1 MKILSRIW
9 FEVQTTLFPFLDQ
22 ELGPLSEKQR
32 KLVAI
37 LELVRIE
44 EHVPRIYWNRGRPTA
59 DRCSLARAF
68 VAKMLY
74 NLGTTVALI
83 DQVKS
88 SPSLRRIC
96 GWDKVRAI
104 PSESTFSRAFDEFSE
119 TALPNRVHE
128 ALIDKYESNRI
139 VGHISR
145 DSTDVQGREK
155 SASKPKKNREA
166 QPKRRR
172 GRPKKGEEP
181 VPKEPGRL
189 EKQRDMSLGEMLEDL
204 PGVCDWGTKKKRG
217 KTYHWKGYKLHVD
230 WADGEIPISAILT
243 SASVHDSQ
251 AAIPLATMSAARVDS
266 LYDLMDAAYDAKQIR
281 EHSESLGHVPIIDG
295 NPRRGEKIEMAP
307 ATKRRYDE
315 RSTAERG
322 FSLIKECF
330 GGRNVRV
337 RGDKKVMTHL
347 MFGILALTADRLLN
361 LIL

>member
-1 MKILSRIW
+1 MSMLSRIW
-9 FEVQTTLFPFLDQ
+9 FEVQTVLFPFLNQ

-32 KLVAI
+32 KLVTI
-37 LELVRIE
+37 LELIRIE
-44 EHVPRIYWNRGRPTA
+44 EHVLRIYWNRGRPPA

-68 VAKMLY
+68 VAKMVY

-96 GWDKVRAI
+96 GWSKESAI
-104 PSESTFSRAFDEFSE
+104 PSESTFSRVFDEFSE
-119 TALPNRVHE
+119 TELPYQVHGALVAGHE
-128 ALIDKYESNRI
+128 SERL

-155 SASKPKKNREA
+155 AAPKPQKGSEA
-166 QPKRRR
+166 KPKRRR
-172 GRPKKGEEP
+172 GRPKKGDEP
-181 VPKEPGRL
+181 PPKEPTRL
-189 EKQRDMSLGEMLEDL
+189 EKQPGMTLDGMTDDL
-204 PGVCDWGTKKKRG
+204 PINCDWGTKKKNG

-266 LYDLMDAAYDAKQIR
+266 LYDLMDGAYDAEQIR
-281 EHSESLGHVPIIDG
+281 EHSKSPGHVPIIDQ
-295 NPRRGEKIEMAP
+295 NRRKGEKIEMDP

-322 FSLIKECF
+322 FSLFKECF

-337 RGDKKVMTHL
+337 RSGKKVMAHL

>member
-1 MKILSRIW
+1 MSILSRIW
-9 FEVQTTLFPFLDQ
+9 FEVQTTLFPFLNQ

-37 LELVRIE
+37 LELTRIE

-68 VAKMLY
+68 VAKMVY

-83 DQVKS
+83 DQLKS

-96 GWDKVRAI
+96 GWDKVSAI

-155 SASKPKKNREA
+155 ASPKPKKNREA

-295 NPRRGEKIEMAP
+295 NPRRGEKIEMNP

>member
-1 MKILSRIW
+1 MNILSRIW

-44 EHVPRIYWNRGRPTA
+44 EHVPRIYWNRGRPPA
-59 DRCSLARAF
+59 DRCALARAF
-68 VAKMLY
+68 VAKMVY

-83 DQVKS
+83 EQVEI
-88 SPSLRRIC
+88 SPGLRRIC
-96 GWDKVRAI
+96 DWDKVSAI

-119 TALPNRVHE
+119 TQLPVRVHE
-128 ALIDKYESNRI
+128 ALIGKYESNRI

-155 SASKPKKNREA
+155 AARKPATKVDDKPKRK
-166 QPKRRR
+166 R

-181 VPKEPGRL
+181 PPKKPTRL
-189 EKQRDMSLGEMLEDL
+189 EKQPAMTLDEMINDL
-204 PGVCDWGTKKKRG
+204 PINCDWGTKKKNG
-217 KTYHWKGYKLHVD
+217 KIYHWRGYKFHVD
-230 WADGEIPISAILT
+230 WADGEIPISMILT
-243 SASVHDSQ
+243 SASVHDNQ
-251 AAIPLATMSAARVDS
+251 AAIPLATMSAGRVDS

-281 EHSESLGHVPIIDG
+281 EHSESLGHVPIIDQ
-295 NPRRGEKIEMAP
+295 NRRKGEKIEMDQAE
-307 ATKRRYDE
+307 KRRYDE

-322 FSLIKECF
+322 FSLFKESF

-337 RGDKKVMTHL
+337 RGNKKVMTHL
-347 MFGILALTADRLLN
+347 MFGILALAADRLLN
-361 LIL
+361 LTL